1 MLSGLNRDSES
12 AKEQVPEIQDIFEDQ
27 TGEVEVNFILEKWR
41 LNDESYSSIKNE
53 LSEIISCLSNNFYK
67 IEKQS

>member
-27 TGEVEVNFILEKWR
+27 TGEAEVNFIL
-41 LNDESYSSIKNE
+41 
-53 LSEIISCLSNNFYK
+53 
-67 IEKQS
+67 